1 VKVQDLLASYLYQH
15 KTLTL
20 PGIGTFELNPAVNVY
35 ELKDDNWPADTIT
48 FTPNRSAVADD
59 SFLLYLVEHSGKMK
73 ILAQSDLDSFI
84 NNGLQLLNIGKPFQL
99 NGIGLISRGGQGGLS
114 FEQGSPAT
122 HGSEGPGSH
131 YILKDRTKEKPVD
144 HQLDFSSEERKSS
157 RKPFLILAGILA
169 LALIG
174 WAIYLA
180 IPKKENAP
188 AVTEADETVTD
199 TVAVLPPA
207 DTTTQSQAVADSTTT
222 TLPSVDTSRFRLQIR
237 QFTSLAAAESKA
249 AQMKS
254 NGHAVQIVT
263 VDSTNHLL
271 VLEVNKP
278 LRDTTYVIDSLR
290 KWYLWK
296 ATLFQANN

>member
-1 VKVQDLLASYLYQH
+1 MKVQDLLASYLYQH

-20 PGIGTFELNPAVNVY
+20 PGIGTFELNPSVNVY
-35 ELKDDNWPADTIT
+35 ELKDESWPPDTIT

-59 SFLLYLVEHSGKMK
+59 SFLSFLVEHSGKMK
-73 ILAQSDLDSFI
+73 ILAQSDLESFI

-114 FEQGSPAT
+114 FEQGTPAT

-131 YILKDRTKEKPVD
+131 YVLKDRTKEKPVE

-180 IPKKENAP
+180 IPKKEQASTI
-188 AVTEADETVTD
+188 TEADETVTD
-199 TVAVLPPA
+199 TVAVVPPVDTTAQTPTTPDSTVAVPPA
-207 DTTTQSQAVADSTTT
+207 A
-222 TLPSVDTSRFRLQIR
+222 DTSRFRLQIR

-249 AQMKS
+249 AQLKS
-254 NGHAVQIVT
+254 SGHMVQVVT
-263 VDSTNHLL
+263 VDSSNHLL

-278 LRDTTYVIDSLR
+278 LRDTTIVIDSLR

-296 ATLFQANN
+296 ATLYQANN